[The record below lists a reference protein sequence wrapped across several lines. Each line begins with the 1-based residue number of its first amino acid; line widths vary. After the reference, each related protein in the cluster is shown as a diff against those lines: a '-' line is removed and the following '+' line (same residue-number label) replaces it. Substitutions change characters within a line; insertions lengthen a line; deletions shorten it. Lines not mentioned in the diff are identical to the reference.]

1 MSSQLASMIVRDIS
15 AKVKISMVGNQSL
28 RMKFETVEQTQL
40 YIMELSLYSQY
51 NFSVSRDPND
61 DLAVV
66 VFCS

>member
-1 MSSQLASMIVRDIS
+1 MSSQLAAMIAREIS
-15 AKVKISMVGNQSL
+15 TKVKISMAGNQSL
-28 RMKFETVEQTQL
+28 RMKFQTVEQTQL

-51 NFSVSRDPND
+51 NFSISRDPND